1 MLERPPSP
9 LVALALSTHPGPT
22 VAVTVVTAIL
32 AVGVGV
38 PLLSAVLV
46 TAAVFVGQV
55 SVGLSNDWIDAERD
69 AAVGRRDKPVAR
81 GWIGVGTVR
90 AVSLGTALLAVLLTV
105 PVGWEVTT
113 AHLVFIASAWSYNAW
128 LKRTALSVLPFIVS
142 FGLLPAIVTLAARPP
157 AFAAAAALAAGAL
170 LGVAAHFSNVLPD
183 LADDRATGIAGL
195 PHRMGR
201 KASGVVIGAALAAAS
216 VLVFALAGGSGA
228 LAIAGLVAT
237 LALAVACT
245 VLAVTRP
252 PTRLLF
258 QLIMAAALLEV
269 VLLAAAS

>member
-38 PLLSAVLV
+38 PPLSAVLV

-90 AVSLGTALLAVLLTV
+90 AVSVGTALLLL
-105 PVGWEVTT
+105 
-113 AHLVFIASAWSYNAW
+113 FIASAWSYNAW

-157 AFAAAAALAAGAL
+157 AFAAPAALAAGAL

-216 VLVFALAGGSGA
+216 VLVFALAGGAGA

>member
-9 LVALALSTHPGPT
+9 LLALALSTHPGPT

-38 PLLSAVLV
+38 PPLSAVLV

-195 PHRMGR
+195 PHHMGR

-258 QLIMAAALLEV
+258 QLIIAAALLEV